1 MPRIPLGLERE
12 AASIPADNPLTPAKI
27 ALGKQFFW
35 DRRWSRSGTVAC
47 VSCHLPEHGWSDP
60 RQFSIIFNGGPTPR
74 HSPTIVNRLF
84 SARQAWRGSRE
95 SLEDFARNDA
105 NRTDE
110 KLVEQLGAIPD
121 YQQQFQKVF
130 GTALNP
136 EGVAK
141 AIAAYVR
148 TIVSGNSPYD
158 RFKAGESTALS
169 PVARRGLLLFEGK
182 ARCAM
187 CHSGFNFSDEGYH
200 NLGVGMDKDNPD
212 LGRYDVTK
220 REVNKG
226 AFKTPTL
233 RDVARRG
240 PYMHNGTVQT
250 LREVIAFYNRGGLPN
265 PWLSP
270 EIVPL
275 NLTAAEQNDLAAF
288 LESLTGEVSADVATP
303 PVLPR

>member
-182 ARCAM
+182 ARCAK

-212 LGRYDVTK
+212 LGRYDITK

-240 PYMHNGTVQT
+240 PYMHDGAMQT
-250 LREVIAFYNRGGLPN
+250 LREVAAFYSRGGKPN

-275 NLTAAEQNDLAAF
+275 NLAVEEQADLAAF

-303 PVLPR
+303 LVLPR